1 MRRMKKIVRGFL
13 VTALFLQTTV
23 FSQAAEDKEL
33 LWTDMKVTD
42 SLELLYADQFSVDY
56 Y

>member
-23 FSQAAEDKEL
+23 FRRQQRIKSFVDGYEGDRQSGAFVCGSVFGRL
-33 LWTDMKVTD
+33 L
-42 SLELLYADQFSVDY
+42 
-56 Y
+56 